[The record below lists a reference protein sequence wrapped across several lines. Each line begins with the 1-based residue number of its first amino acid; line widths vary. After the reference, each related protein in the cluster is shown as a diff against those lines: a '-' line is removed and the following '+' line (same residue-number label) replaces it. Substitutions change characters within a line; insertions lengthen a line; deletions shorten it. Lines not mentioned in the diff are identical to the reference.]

1 MISAQDIR
9 EKAFGKSRKDGY
21 DMESVDDFLEEVAD
35 SITSYQKENA
45 VLKSKMKVLVD
56 KIEEYRTNEG
66 ALNQAILSAQ
76 KLAVQIENDARSR
89 SSAMIED
96 AEKKVHDIL
105 GGITD
110 QTALEEKKLAEAKA
124 ATEKF
129 FDGVRAM
136 CSAQLKNLDNI
147 AHATL
152 PKAAQEAPETPEAP
166 EAAAPAPVVEEAAED
181 EEAVEDTV
189 RTIEQSVSKIKPES
203 SARFDLSSAMKAPS
217 KPKKDFDRTQPF
229 TL

>member
-35 SITSYQKENA
+35 SIAAYQKENDL
-45 VLKSKMKVLVD
+45 LKKKMKVLAD
-56 KIEEYRTNEG
+56 KIEEYRANEG

-89 SSAMIED
+89 SAGMIED

-105 GGITD
+105 GNITD
-110 QTALEEKKLAEAKA
+110 QTAFEEKKLADAKA

-129 FDGVRAM
+129 FEGIRAM
-136 CSAQLKNLDNI
+136 CTAQLKNLDNI
-147 AHATL
+147 AAPKPAPEP
-152 PKAAQEAPETPEAP
+152 PKAAPA
-166 EAAAPAPVVEEAAED
+166 APVVEE
-181 EEAVEDTV
+181 EEAEEEVNDAV
-189 RTIEQSVSKIKPES
+189 RTIEESVSRIKPEP
-203 SARFDLSSAMKAPS
+203 AVKFDLSSAMKTPS
-217 KPKKDFDRTQPF
+217 KQKKSFDSTQPF

>member
-9 EKAFGKSRKDGY
+9 EKGFDKVRKDGY

-35 SITSYQKENA
+35 SISAYQKENA

-56 KIEEYRTNEG
+56 KIEEYRTNEE

-89 SSAMIED
+89 SAEMLSD
-96 AEKKVHDIL
+96 AEQKVQDII
-105 GGITD
+105 GGITE
-110 QTALEEKKLAEAKA
+110 QTAIEEKKLADAKA
-124 ATEKF
+124 SADKF
-129 FDGVRAM
+129 IDGIRAM

-147 AHATL
+147 AL
-152 PKAAQEAPETPEAP
+152 GSAAKP
-166 EAAAPAPVVEEAAED
+166 APAAKSAPVEQDGED
-181 EEAVEDTV
+181 DDDDGDV
-189 RTIEQSVSKIKPES
+189 RTIEQSVSRTKS
-203 SARFDLSSAMKAPS
+203 DADARFDLPPAMKAPS
-217 KPKKDFDRTQPF
+217 KQKKNFDSTQPF

>member
-9 EKAFGKSRKDGY
+9 EKGFDKVRKDGY

-35 SITSYQKENA
+35 SISAYQKENA

-56 KIEEYRTNEG
+56 KIEEYRTNEE

-89 SSAMIED
+89 SAEMLSD
-96 AEKKVHDIL
+96 AEQKVQDII
-105 GGITD
+105 GGITE
-110 QTALEEKKLAEAKA
+110 QTAIEEKKLADAKA
-124 ATEKF
+124 SADKF
-129 FDGVRAM
+129 IDGIRAM

-147 AHATL
+147 AL
-152 PKAAQEAPETPEAP
+152 GSAAKP
-166 EAAAPAPVVEEAAED
+166 APAAKSAPVEQDDADED
-181 EEAVEDTV
+181 DDGDV
-189 RTIEQSVSKIKPES
+189 RTIEQSVSRTKPDAD
-203 SARFDLSSAMKAPS
+203 ARFDLPPAMKAPS
-217 KPKKDFDRTQPF
+217 KQKKNFDSTQPF